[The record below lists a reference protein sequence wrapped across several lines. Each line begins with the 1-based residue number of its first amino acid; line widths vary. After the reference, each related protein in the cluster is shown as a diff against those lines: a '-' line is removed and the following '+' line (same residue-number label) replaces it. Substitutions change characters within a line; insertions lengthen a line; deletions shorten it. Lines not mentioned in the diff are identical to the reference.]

1 MKSQIFRNC
10 TMGLHK
16 PLPLTQGEP
25 RGDHPFLETGRSEGW
40 AYLSTVK
47 VRRPCLAVSTP
58 ASAPHPETGE
68 SEAQRLIC
76 QKLQEGSQSLG
87 CGLPRLAALGRDRQ
101 SGCSQLCIRAEPASC
116 VESRPCAAGSRRTP
130 GGPASTRNA
139 CFHNSDGPSPRWSQG
154 LVRGTAGDEAGRRT
168 VASLF
173 SACGQAPAAG

>member
-1 MKSQIFRNC
+1 
-10 TMGLHK
+10 MGLHK
-16 PLPLTQGEP
+16 PLPLAQGEP

-87 CGLPRLAALGRDRQ
+87 CGLPRLAALGGDRQ
-101 SGCSQLCIRAEPASC
+101 SGCSQLCIRAE
-116 VESRPCAAGSRRTP
+116 SRPAAWRA
-130 GGPASTRNA
+130 GPALQA
-139 CFHNSDGPSPRWSQG
+139 PDGPQVVQPAPATRVFIIQMG
-154 LVRGTAGDEAGRRT
+154 LVRGGPRAWSGARLAMRLDGARRPVCFQLAVRPQQQDECIWG
-168 VASLF
+168 SE
-173 SACGQAPAAG
+173 